1 MEFWLLWLLVPP
13 TLILLWMLVL
23 ITLLIVIDSWE
34 DIKKRFRR

>member
-23 ITLLIVIDSWE
+23 ITLLIVIDSWS